1 MGKEQGDELPDPV
14 YYQREINGETV
25 TRPAYVPADH
35 VNLRAHGWTQTE
47 EAAEPATEPAPAEGE
62 RLAGSQPRERAR
74 VVRSSAPVGDEAAP
88 GAV

>member
-35 VNLRAHGWTQTE
+35 VNLRAHGWTQAE
-47 EAAEPATEPAPAEGE
+47 ETPETEPAPAEDE
-62 RLAGSQPRERAR
+62 RPAGSQPRERAR

-88 GAV
+88 GVV